1 MDIFFTSGPHLP
13 TPWPTRQTGLCI
25 EELRKQVE
33 VEVEVYNEQA
43 MVVGLVHKMKAKAQA
58 SNQNK

>member
-13 TPWPTRQTGLCI
+13 TPRPTRQTGLCV
-25 EELRKQVE
+25 EELRKQ

-58 SNQNK
+58 SNKKK